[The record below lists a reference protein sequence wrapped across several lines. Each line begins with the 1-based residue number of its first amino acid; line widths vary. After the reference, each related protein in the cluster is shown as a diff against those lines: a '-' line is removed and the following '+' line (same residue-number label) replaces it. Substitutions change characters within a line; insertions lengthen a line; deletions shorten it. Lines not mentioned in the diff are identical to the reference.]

1 MLGNEDSKKHRVR
14 MTPVSLLP
22 GDRKERLCAMA
33 AEARQVAE
41 DRFDNQKLLEKLER
55 VIRETVAG

>member
-1 MLGNEDSKKHRVR
+1 
-14 MTPVSLLP
+14 
-22 GDRKERLCAMA
+22 MA